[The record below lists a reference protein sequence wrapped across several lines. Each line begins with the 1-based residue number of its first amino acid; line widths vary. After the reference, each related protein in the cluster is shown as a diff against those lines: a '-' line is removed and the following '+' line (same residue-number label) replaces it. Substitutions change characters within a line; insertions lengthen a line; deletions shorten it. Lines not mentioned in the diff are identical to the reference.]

1 MDERQNI
8 APADARRIARDAY
21 IYGYPMVDSYRIQYA
36 YNVDRSSPEY
46 KGSWNELTSTA
57 RVYTPDDTAIQTP
70 NSDTPYSSASLD
82 LRAEPMVLTLPKVE
96 KTRYM
101 SVQFIDLYTHNFAYL
116 GSRTTGNGGGTFL
129 IAGPHWKGAKPAGIA
144 SVIQAETDLVLAL
157 FRTQLFG
164 DADLENVKKIQEG
177 YALQSLSQFLG
188 RTPAPTAPAI
198 RFIKPVAPGA
208 EPPSIEFF
216 DVLNFLLQF
225 CPTHFSE
232 KALMDRFAT
241 LSIGAG
247 RTFAAQ
253 TLAPD
258 LRVAVEA
265 GMTDGLRAFDE
276 LKRSKLD
283 TGQVTSGDVFGT
295 REHLKN
301 NYLYRM
307 AAAKLGIYGNSREEA
322 MYPVYSVDDHGEML
336 DGSKHRYQVHFD
348 AGQLPPVRAFW
359 SLTMYKLPQSLLVA
373 NPLHRYLI
381 NSPMLPNLKRDS
393 DGGLTLYLQPES
405 PGKDLESNWLP
416 APMGPFM
423 AALRLYWPKVE
434 ALSGEWHIPQLRT
447 Q

>member
-8 APADARRIARDAY
+8 APAEARSIARDAY

-36 YNVDRSSPEY
+36 YSVDRGSPEF
-46 KGSWNELTSTA
+46 KAPWNELKSTA

-96 KTRYM
+96 KSRYM

-116 GSRTTGNGGGTFL
+116 GSRTTGNGGGKYL

-164 DADLENVKKIQEG
+164 DADLENVKKIQDE
-177 YALQSLSQFLG
+177 YALRSLSQFLG
-188 RTPAPTAPAI
+188 RTPAPTAPPI
-198 RFIKPVAPGA
+198 TFIKPVAPGA

-216 DVLNFLLQF
+216 NVLNFLPQF

-232 KALMDRFAT
+232 KGLMDRFAT
-241 LSIGAG
+241 LNIGAG
-247 RTFAAQ
+247 RTFD
-253 TLAPD
+253 APA
-258 LRVAVEA
+258 LSPEMRAAVEG

-276 LKRSKLD
+276 FKRNKLD
-283 TGQVTSGDVFGT
+283 KGQVTSSDVFGT

-301 NYLYRM
+301 NYLSRM

-322 MYPVYSVDDHGEML
+322 MYPVFSVDDHGETL